1 MKLKRLNELLWADN
15 IVIQCHNDPDA
26 DALASGW
33 GLYKYFMSKG
43 KNVRLVYGGRAP
55 VSKKNL
61 QLMTDLLGIPAKY
74 ITSLDPE
81 PDLLLTADCQPGQ
94 RNTAPFKGK
103 KFAAIDHHVTV
114 RNSLE
119 DLEAYDIRDNF
130 GACST
135 IVWDLLRRENYDL
148 KNDPALATALYYGLF
163 MDTCKMQELSHPT
176 DRAARNVLENMYDQA
191 VMQKLLTHNLNIDE
205 LKIVG
210 DALKNTV
217 LSEKHNY
224 AVAEAA
230 PCDPNILGIISDQ
243 INEVDGVDVCVV
255 YSMLEIGAKL
265 SVRSC
270 IPHVQANEVA
280 AYLSGGGGHKNK
292 AGGMLMAE
300 AISERSGNTAVNS
313 ETVRELLINE
323 MKNYFEE
330 LDIIYAGKE
339 SSIDLSDAP
348 IYYKLPVEI
357 GYVRAADIYPSGSKI
372 KLLSLEGDELLTVDD
387 DLYIMIGIEREVY
400 YNKRGYFKSHN
411 KITGEELTLS
421 DEELRYAEDLVC
433 GVDTETIPLKGHI
446 MKCVPV
452 SSQIRAKPL
461 ERRVKVF
468 SKFGDWFSGDP
479 GDYIVARVDDPA
491 DMYIIRK
498 HIFEK
503 TYGTVN

>member
-61 QLMTDLLGIPAKY
+61 QLMTDLLGIPAEY

-103 KFAAIDHHVTV
+103 KFAVIDHHVTV
-114 RNSLE
+114 RNSLD

-217 LSEKHNY
+217 LSEF
-224 AVAEAA
+224 
-230 PCDPNILGIISDQ
+230 CF
-243 INEVDGVDVCVV
+243 
-255 YSMLEIGAKL
+255 M
-265 SVRSC
+265 
-270 IPHVQANEVA
+270 
-280 AYLSGGGGHKNK
+280 
-292 AGGMLMAE
+292 
-300 AISERSGNTAVNS
+300 
-313 ETVRELLINE
+313 
-323 MKNYFEE
+323 
-330 LDIIYAGKE
+330 
-339 SSIDLSDAP
+339 
-348 IYYKLPVEI
+348 
-357 GYVRAADIYPSGSKI
+357 
-372 KLLSLEGDELLTVDD
+372 
-387 DLYIMIGIEREVY
+387 
-400 YNKRGYFKSHN
+400 
-411 KITGEELTLS
+411 
-421 DEELRYAEDLVC
+421 
-433 GVDTETIPLKGHI
+433 
-446 MKCVPV
+446 
-452 SSQIRAKPL
+452 
-461 ERRVKVF
+461 
-468 SKFGDWFSGDP
+468 
-479 GDYIVARVDDPA
+479 
-491 DMYIIRK
+491 
-498 HIFEK
+498 
-503 TYGTVN
+503 